1 MPATFPSF
9 SKLIMV
15 PTQRTHWPE
24 LSNESVGVFV
34 MLLLAHM
41 RTGASP
47 SLQTRYSP
55 AEGKVFVLP
64 GISKVDFMVAK
75 ALASLV
81 AM

>member
-1 MPATFPSF
+1 M
-9 SKLIMV
+9 
-15 PTQRTHWPE
+15 
-24 LSNESVGVFV
+24 SNESVGVLV

-41 RTGASP
+41 RTEVSP

-55 AEGKVFVLP
+55 AEGKAFVLP